1 MAVRVN
7 LLYFFLSTISQVT
20 AKAQCNGRNI
30 VGCYMLRPFAHPVAC
45 CWVLLGVVAQS
56 LKPVKLLIQNTLSFT
71 TKLAWWTPVSL
82 YSFLSH
88 FLQKVFIVNHMC
100 AFTRRSEM
108 KHLTQ
113 ALCNSNAL
121 TFPKCSW
128 STNRLKK
135 ISFITMPF
143 HFRKNLIQ

>member
-1 MAVRVN
+1 M
-7 LLYFFLSTISQVT
+7 
-20 AKAQCNGRNI
+20 
-30 VGCYMLRPFAHPVAC
+30 
-45 CWVLLGVVAQS
+45 QS
-56 LKPVKLLIQNTLSFT
+56 LKSVKLLIQNTLSFT

-121 TFPKCSW
+121 TFPKS
-128 STNRLKK
+128 STNRFLKNN
-135 ISFITMPF
+135 SFITMPF
-143 HFRKNLIQ
+143 HL